1 MIFIDSLSKSYN
13 GNYLFSNVNI
23 VIKRGMRIGLVG
35 ANGTGKTT
43 LLRILMGLEN
53 YDSGN
58 VLIDKKISL
67 GYLPQELITASNSTI
82 LEEAQKSFPNLKKIE
97 TEIGEL
103 TTSLKNNTNNEI
115 ILSRIGV
122 LQHKYEVMG
131 GWSIENDAKKILGGL
146 GFKESQFNEKVTTL
160 SGGWRMRVVLA
171 SILLQDPD
179 IIILDEP
186 TNHLDLDATI
196 WLENFLSSWN
206 GSLVLISHDR
216 TFLDKSIN
224 HILEIDLKKT
234 FLFKGNYSHYI
245 NQKTTRIEQHKNS
258 YKNQQK
264 KIKETQKFI
273 ERFRYKSTKASQV
286 QSRIKN
292 LEKLKKIEEPEESNQ
307 ILRLSIPSKTRSPLK
322 LISCRNI
329 KKSYGQNVVFKH
341 LDFTIERNQKIALVG
356 HNGAGKSTLLKLLAQ
371 KIKPTLGNIEAGSNV
386 EFSYYAQHQLEI
398 LKKDETIYNTIES
411 VGSGLG
417 ETEIRTYLGMFL
429 FSGED
434 IEKAIGV
441 LSGGEKARVALA
453 RMLLSPVDILLL
465 DEPTN
470 HLDIKARAILEKAL
484 KNYNGSIVCISHDR
498 HFLNAVTNITV
509 EIGQSGLKI
518 YNGNYDYFLW
528 KKVEN
533 QNIKLKLHDN
543 KNHNIKRKNEFKV
556 KKKAK
561 NRDTWIG
568 RRIGQID
575 ADLKNARAILQDKSN
590 QDNYQLLMKE
600 SDRINCLENEYL
612 ELLEERDEIRNKI
625 LML

>member
-53 YDSGN
+53 YDSGI

-67 GYLPQELITASNSTI
+67 GYLPQELTTASNSTI

-97 TEIGEL
+97 TEIDEL
-103 TTSLKNNTNNEI
+103 NTSLKNNTNDEI
-115 ILSRIGV
+115 ILNRIGV

-131 GWSIENDAKKILGGL
+131 GWSIENNAKKILGGL

-179 IIILDEP
+179 MIILDEP

-196 WLENFLSSWN
+196 WLETFLSSWK

-224 HILEIDLKKT
+224 HILEIELKKT
-234 FLFKGNYSHYI
+234 FLFKGNYSSYKD
-245 NQKTTRIEQHKNS
+245 QKTTRIEQHKNS

-264 KIKETQKFI
+264 QIKETQKFI

-292 LEKLKKIEEPEESNQ
+292 LEKLENNEEPKEDNQ

-322 LISCRNI
+322 LISCKNV

-341 LDFTIERNQKIALVG
+341 LSFTLERNQKIALVG

-371 KIKPTLGNIEAGSNV
+371 KIKPTLGNIEAGPNV

-398 LKKDETIYNTIES
+398 LKKDETIYNAIES
-411 VGSGLG
+411 VGSRLG

-429 FSGED
+429 FSGKD
-434 IEKAIGV
+434 IEKTIGV

-498 HFLNAVTNITV
+498 HFLNTVTNITV
-509 EIGQSGLKI
+509 EIGQNGLKF
-518 YNGNYDYFLW
+518 YNGNYDYFVW
-528 KKVEN
+528 KKEEG
-533 QNIKLKLHDN
+533 QNIKLELQDMKS
-543 KNHNIKRKNEFKV
+543 HNVKRHNEFKV

-575 ADLKNARAILQDKSN
+575 SELKDARALLQNKSN
-590 QDNYQLLMKE
+590 QDNYKLLMKE
-600 SDRINCLENEYL
+600 SEKINCLENEYL
-612 ELLEERDEIRNKI
+612 ELLEEREEIRNKI

>member
-1 MIFIDSLSKSYN
+1 MISIDSLSKSYN

-58 VLIDKKISL
+58 VLIDKGISL

-97 TEIGEL
+97 TEIDDL
-103 TTSLKNNTNNEI
+103 NTSLKNNTNNEI
-115 ILSRIGV
+115 ILNRIGV

-179 IIILDEP
+179 MIILDEP

-224 HILEIDLKKT
+224 HILEIELKRT
-234 FLFKGNYSHYI
+234 FLFKGNYSSYKD
-245 NQKTTRIEQHKNS
+245 QKTTRIEQHKNS

-264 KIKETQKFI
+264 QIKETQKFI

-292 LEKLKKIEEPEESNQ
+292 LEKLKKIEEPKEDNQ
-307 ILRLSIPSKTRSPLK
+307 TIRLSIPSKTRSPLK
-322 LISCRNI
+322 LISCKNV

-341 LDFTIERNQKIALVG
+341 LSFTLERNQKIALVG

-411 VGSGLG
+411 VGSGLE
-417 ETEIRTYLGMFL
+417 ETKIRTYLGMFL
-429 FSGED
+429 FSGKD
-434 IEKAIGV
+434 IEKTIGV

-509 EIGQSGLKI
+509 EIGQGGLKI

-575 ADLKNARAILQDKSN
+575 AELKNARAILQDKSN

>member
-97 TEIGEL
+97 TEIDEL
-103 TTSLKNNTNNEI
+103 NTSLKNDTKNEI
-115 ILSRIGV
+115 ILNRIGV

-131 GWSIENDAKKILGGL
+131 GWSIENNAKKILGGL

-171 SILLQDPD
+171 SILLQNPD
-179 IIILDEP
+179 MIILDEP

-196 WLENFLSSWN
+196 WLETFLSSWK

-224 HILEIDLKKT
+224 HILEIELKKT
-234 FLFKGNYSHYI
+234 FLFKGNYSSYKD
-245 NQKTTRIEQHKNS
+245 QKTTRIEQHKNS

-264 KIKETQKFI
+264 QIKETQKFI

-371 KIKPTLGNIEAGSNV
+371 KIKPTLGNIEAGPNV

-453 RMLLSPVDILLL
+453 RMLLSPVDVLLL

-509 EIGQSGLKI
+509 EIGQGGLKI

-543 KNHNIKRKNEFKV
+543 KNHNIKRKNEFKL

-575 ADLKNARAILQDKSN
+575 AELKNARAILQDKSN

>member
-1 MIFIDSLSKSYN
+1 M
-13 GNYLFSNVNI
+13 
-23 VIKRGMRIGLVG
+23 
-35 ANGTGKTT
+35 
-43 LLRILMGLEN
+43 
-53 YDSGN
+53 
-58 VLIDKKISL
+58 
-67 GYLPQELITASNSTI
+67 
-82 LEEAQKSFPNLKKIE
+82 
-97 TEIGEL
+97 
-103 TTSLKNNTNNEI
+103 
-115 ILSRIGV
+115 
-122 LQHKYEVMG
+122 
-131 GWSIENDAKKILGGL
+131 
-146 GFKESQFNEKVTTL
+146 
-160 SGGWRMRVVLA
+160 
-171 SILLQDPD
+171 
-179 IIILDEP
+179 
-186 TNHLDLDATI
+186 
-196 WLENFLSSWN
+196 
-206 GSLVLISHDR
+206 GSLWL
-216 TFLDKSIN
+216 
-224 HILEIDLKKT
+224 
-234 FLFKGNYSHYI
+234 
-245 NQKTTRIEQHKNS
+245 
-258 YKNQQK
+258 
-264 KIKETQKFI
+264 
-273 ERFRYKSTKASQV
+273 
-286 QSRIKN
+286 
-292 LEKLKKIEEPEESNQ
+292 
-307 ILRLSIPSKTRSPLK
+307 
-322 LISCRNI
+322 
-329 KKSYGQNVVFKH
+329 
-341 LDFTIERNQKIALVG
+341 ERNQKIALVG

-371 KIKPTLGNIEAGSNV
+371 KIKPTLGNIEAGPNV

-509 EIGQSGLKI
+509 EIGQGGLKF

-528 KKVEN
+528 KKEEA
-533 QNIKLKLHDN
+533 QNIKLESYHD
-543 KNHNIKRKNEFKV
+543 KNHNFKRNNKFKV

-575 ADLKNARAILQDKSN
+575 AELKNARAILQDKSN

-612 ELLEERDEIRNKI
+612 ELLEERDEIRKKF
-625 LML
+625 